1 MAIANFDSTKQ
12 PLQEILSS
20 VGKGET
26 QLPDFQRGW
35 VWDDQ
40 HIKSLIASL
49 SLSFPIGTVMTLGT
63 GSADIIFKPR
73 PIEGTDDHLQQEEPE
88 TLILDGQQRLTSL
101 FQSLK
106 SGRAVETRDDKG
118 KSTKRWY
125 YLDMKKC
132 VNDVTDR
139 EEAVVSVPEDRLV
152 TRNFGR
158 EIFLDLSSPE
168 KEYASDMFPVRLI
181 FDSAEWRQG
190 HSEYWDFDRD
200 KMKLF
205 NTFEREVIKPFEQY
219 NVPMIRLSKETPKEA
234 VCLVFEKVNTGGVTL
249 TVFELLTASFAA
261 SNFQLRDDW
270 NAREKRLKAAHP
282 VLNNLQNDAFLQA
295 LTLLATKARPGRAL
309 GCKRNDILGLR
320 VEEYREWADRVEKRL
335 IEAAKFV
342 HGQKIFR
349 ARDLPYQTQ
358 LVPLAAILVDLGG
371 DGETEG
377 TRQKIARWYWCGVFG
392 EAYGSAIE
400 TLFARDL
407 PEVTGWV
414 KGDSADEPTT
424 IRDANFQ
431 ASRLRTL
438 RTRNSAAYKGV
449 HALLMRDGS
458 RDFRTGEPIEV
469 QTFFDDNI
477 DIHHVFPQS
486 WCRKQ
491 GIKGS
496 DFNSI
501 VNKTA
506 IAARTNRKIGGYAPE
521 TYLRGLQRDADISEE
536 QLDKILASHRI
547 PADRLRENDFRGFFA
562 ARGEALCRA
571 IESAMGKRVDR
582 EDGAFSIDA
591 PI

>member
-35 VWDDQ
+35 VWDDER
-40 HIKSLIASL
+40 IKGLIASL
-49 SLSFPIGTVMTLGT
+49 SRSFPIGTVMTLGT
-63 GSADIIFKPR
+63 GSADITFKPR
-73 PIEGTDDHLQQEEPE
+73 PVEGTDDRLQQVEPE

-101 FQSLK
+101 FQSLL
-106 SGRAVETRDDKG
+106 SGKAVETRDTKG

-132 VNDVTDR
+132 VNDVADR
-139 EEAVVSVPEDRLV
+139 EDAVVSVPEDRLV
-152 TRNFGR
+152 RRDFGR
-158 EIFLDLSSPE
+158 EVVLDLSSPE
-168 KEYASDMFPVRLI
+168 REFENEMFPVQLT

-190 HSEYWDFDRD
+190 YSEHWDFDRD
-200 KMKLF
+200 KMRLF
-205 NTFEREVIKPFEQY
+205 NNFEREVIKPFEQY
-219 NVPMIRLSKETPKEA
+219 NIPMIRLSKETPKEA

-261 SNFQLRDDW
+261 DNFQLREDW
-270 NAREKRLKAAHP
+270 NLREKRLKTERLR

-295 LTLLATKARPGRAL
+295 LTLLATKARPNRAI
-309 GCKRNDILGLR
+309 GCKRNDILGLN
-320 VEEYREWADRVEKRL
+320 VEEYQEWAGKVEAGF

-342 HGQKIFR
+342 HRQKVFS

-358 LVPLAAILVDLGG
+358 LVPLAAIFADLGAAG
-371 DGETEG
+371 NTEG
-377 TRQKIARWYWCGVFG
+377 ARQKIARWYWCGVFG
-392 EAYGSAIE
+392 EAYGGSIE

-407 PEVTGWV
+407 PEVAGWV
-414 KGDSADEPTT
+414 KGESGVPTM

-438 RTRNSAAYKGV
+438 QARNSAAYKGV

-458 RDFRTGEPIEV
+458 RDFLKGEPVEA
-469 QTFFDDNI
+469 QTFFDDRI
-477 DIHHVFPQS
+477 DIHHVFPQA
-486 WCRKQ
+486 WCKRQ
-491 GIKGS
+491 GIKRS

-501 VNKTA
+501 INKTA
-506 IAARTNRKIGGYAPE
+506 IAADTNRKIGGSAPSM
-521 TYLRGLQRDADISEE
+521 YMRRLQRDADISAE
-536 QLDKILASHRI
+536 QLDKILVSHRI
-547 PADRLRENDFRGFFA
+547 LADRLRSDDFKGFFA
-562 ARGEALCRA
+562 ARGEALCKA
-571 IESAMGKRVDR
+571 IEAAMGKTVDR
-582 EDGAFSIDA
+582 EDGVFSLDA